1 MAHIMIVDDERDVV
15 TLVKFLLERDGHTVT
30 AAYDGAEALAKLGV
44 EPANPAAPVP
54 DLIVLDVM
62 MPIIDGFT
70 VSARLAGQERT
81 QAIPLIILTAK
92 GEMRELFQAAA
103 NVACYLEKPFDPKAL
118 RERITEIL
126 TRKK

>member
-1 MAHIMIVDDERDVV
+1 MIVDDERDVV
-15 TLVKFLLERDGHTVT
+15 TLVKFLLERDGHLITP
-30 AAYDGAEALAKLGV
+30 AYDGAEALAKLGV
-44 EPANPAAPVP
+44 EPANSAAPVP

-92 GEMRELFQAAA
+92 GEMRDLFVAP
-103 NVACYLEKPFDPKAL
+103 NVAGYLEKPFDPKNL
-118 RERITEIL
+118 RERITAVL
-126 TRKK
+126 AQKK